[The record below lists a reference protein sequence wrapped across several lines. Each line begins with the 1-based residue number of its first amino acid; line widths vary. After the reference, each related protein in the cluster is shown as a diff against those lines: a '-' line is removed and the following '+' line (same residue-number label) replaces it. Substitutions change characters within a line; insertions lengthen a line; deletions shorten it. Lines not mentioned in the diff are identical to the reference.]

1 MCDFFSCILG
11 KDGRVYW
18 DPMLDAHED
27 IIEKHGLKEAD
38 DTKRW
43 VRIEATPQDYDLF
56 NHDPGNWLVKV
67 DQLSMPEWYER
78 QTKHYE
84 GIIRSL
90 LVDEVFKKIFAI
102 NKIDEPIVIKEGRL
116 FAKNSKIEARGS
128 STVEAR
134 GSSTV
139 EAWDSSTVEARG
151 SSTVE
156 AWDSSTVEARGSST
170 VKAWDSSTVEA
181 RGSSTVEAR
190 GSSTVEAWDSSTVEA
205 RGSSTVIRPENSS
218 NDKTPTLNDNAVYV
232 DHVNHV
238 IIAGKKRVCWTK

>member
-128 STVEAR
+128 STVEA
-134 GSSTV
+134 
-139 EAWDSSTVEARG
+139 
-151 SSTVE
+151 
-156 AWDSSTVEARGSST
+156 
-170 VKAWDSSTVEA
+170 
-181 RGSSTVEAR
+181 
-190 GSSTVEAWDSSTVEA
+190 WDSSTVEA